1 VEHEKKVATL
11 CSMSTRAIATST
23 LWQLGSQVAM
33 AAMSI
38 LTVKFVAMGLSK
50 ELAGNY
56 NSAYGY
62 LQLFGILADF
72 GLYAVAV
79 REVSKAKNREEVLG
93 TLIVIRLI
101 VLVASLLLAL
111 LLVWFLPMWRGTP
124 LPLGVTIA
132 SLVPFFTLLAGIVRT
147 VFQVNYK
154 MHYVFIAEVTQRII
168 TVSLISLF
176 IIVGIRGSTDLHV
189 YHLFLFIGGIGAF
202 VLFFISL
209 FCGNRLMKI
218 RPHFQY
224 ALLKKL
230 LRAAAPYGIA
240 FLCMALY
247 RQFDVTMIALLRP
260 DYELQNAYYGF
271 VVRMTDMGFLIPTF
285 LLNSMLPILSERDGK
300 GEDTRSLLGKTF
312 LTLLLF
318 GFIAALFSALWS
330 RPLVQLLTTD
340 SYLSTAHRPGSD
352 TALRLMS
359 IPLLLNSVVL
369 YSFYVLLTKHLW
381 RQLVCTLLIG
391 AVLSLGLNMAL
402 IPLYGFV
409 GAATTSILTHI
420 VLSVLLL
427 PQALR
432 AMPIRIHYKQI
443 QALLL
448 FVAILTAGLWLFS
461 PLLTGEITTL
471 IGLVSMSILMGCAV
485 LGTRLHKVLM

>member
-1 VEHEKKVATL
+1 
-11 CSMSTRAIATST
+11 
-23 LWQLGSQVAM
+23 M
-33 AAMSI
+33 AALSI

-79 REVSKAKNREEVLG
+79 REVSKSDQREEVLG
-93 TLIVIRLI
+93 ALIVIRSIILLI
-101 VLVASLLLAL
+101 SLILAL
-111 LLVWFLPMWRGTP
+111 SIIWLLPMWRGTP

-132 SLVPFFTLLAGIVRT
+132 ALVPFFTLLAGIVRT

-154 MHYVFIAEVTQRII
+154 MHYVFIAEVTQRIV

-176 IIVGIRGSTDLHV
+176 IIMGVRGSTDLHI
-189 YHLFLFIGGIGAF
+189 YHLFLFIGGVGAF

-209 FCGNRLMKI
+209 SCGNRIMQV
-218 RPHFQY
+218 RPNFDPV
-224 ALLKKL
+224 LLKRL

-240 FLCMALY
+240 FFCMALY

-260 DYELQNAYYGF
+260 DFELQNAYYGF

-285 LLNSMLPILSERDGK
+285 LLNSTLPVLSERDAN
-300 GEDTRSLLGKTF
+300 GEDTKSLLGKTF
-312 LTLLLF
+312 LMLLVFGSISFLF
-318 GFIAALFSALWS
+318 AFLWP

-340 SYLSTAHRPGSD
+340 AYLSTPMRPGSD
-352 TALRLMS
+352 TALRLLS

-369 YSFYVLLTKHLW
+369 YGFYVLLTKHRW
-381 RQLVCTLLIG
+381 KQLVLSLLIG
-391 AVLSLGLNMAL
+391 AVLALSLNTLL

-409 GAATTSILTHI
+409 GAATTSIFIHI
-420 VLSVLLL
+420 LLAIILLPQSLHAMPMQLQKTQILQWVFFSVLLG
-427 PQALR
+427 
-432 AMPIRIHYKQI
+432 
-443 QALLL
+443 
-448 FVAILTAGLWLFS
+448 TGLWLFA
-461 PLLTGEITTL
+461 PFLHNEFFTL
-471 IGLVSMSILMGCAV
+471 IGLVTMTVWIGVCIL
-485 LGTRLHKVLM
+485 LTRLHRSLI

>member
-1 VEHEKKVATL
+1 
-11 CSMSTRAIATST
+11 MSTRAIATST
-23 LWQLGSQVAM
+23 LWQLASQVAM
-33 AAMSI
+33 AALSI
-38 LTVKFVAMGLSK
+38 LTVKFVAIGLSK

-62 LQLFGILADF
+62 LQMFGILADF

-79 REVSKAKNREEVLG
+79 REVSKATNREKVLG
-93 TLIVIRLI
+93 TLIVIRLMI
-101 VLVASLLLAL
+101 LVLSLAL
-111 LLVWFLPMWRGTP
+111 ALALVWLLPMWQGTP

-132 SLVPFFTLLAGIVRT
+132 ALVPFFTLLAGIVRT

-154 MHYVFIAEVTQRII
+154 MHYVFVAEVTQRIV

-176 IIVGIRGSTDLHV
+176 ILSGVRGSTDLHV
-189 YHLFLFIGGIGAF
+189 YHLFLFVGGVGAF
-202 VLFFISL
+202 ILFFISL
-209 FCGNRLMKI
+209 FCGNRIMKI

-224 ALLKKL
+224 ALLKTL
-230 LRAAAPYGIA
+230 LRSAAPYGIA

-285 LLNSMLPILSERDGK
+285 LLNSILPVLSERDSN
-300 GEDTRSLLGKTF
+300 GEDTQSLLGKTF

-318 GFIAALFSALWS
+318 GAIAFLFSALWS

-340 SYLSTAHRPGSD
+340 SYLSTPQRPGSD

-369 YSFYVLLTKHLW
+369 YSFYVLLTKHKW
-381 RQLVCTLLIG
+381 KQLACTLLVG
-391 AVLSLGLNMAL
+391 AVCSLGLNSIL

-409 GAATTSILTHI
+409 GAATTSIMTHGI
-420 VLSVLLL
+420 LSILLL
-427 PQALR
+427 PQSLR
-432 AMPIRIHYKQI
+432 AMPIRIATYQVRS
-443 QALLL
+443 LL
-448 FVAILTAGLWLFS
+448 FFLCILAAGLWLYK
-461 PLLTGEITTL
+461 PLLTGEISTL
-471 IGLVSMSILMGCAV
+471 IGLASMTVLMGSAV
-485 LGTRLHKVLM
+485 VGTKLKGALM